1 MATEYIMIIEITA
14 MMFRVDDSILFFEA
28 HDNHKSDSAHEADYE
43 IANYYLI

>member
-1 MATEYIMIIEITA
+1 MIIEITA
-14 MMFRVDDSILFFEA
+14 MMFRVDDSILFEA